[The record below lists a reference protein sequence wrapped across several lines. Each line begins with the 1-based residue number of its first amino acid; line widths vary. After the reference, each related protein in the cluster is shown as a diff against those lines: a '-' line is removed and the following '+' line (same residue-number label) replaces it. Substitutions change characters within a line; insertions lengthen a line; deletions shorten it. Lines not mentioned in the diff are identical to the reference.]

1 MSSRF
6 LRSLSLFDDF
16 LGALA
21 AAPFLGAFGVRGTSS
36 PSSSSLSLSF
46 SLSKSWFICLRP
58 LQGCEQPLLCFAQL
72 DAANCVCPQC
82 RIIPLRLCFPLHPRV
97 HRYLGVH
104 AQNLEPDHHFPQVSR
119 RIGELGESFVVQC
132 RRDRAAIG
140 HPGLLE

>member
-21 AAPFLGAFGVRGTSS
+21 AAPFLGGFGARGTSS
-36 PSSSSLSLSF
+36 PSSSSMSLSL

-72 DAANCVCPQC
+72 DAAHCECSQLC
-82 RIIPLRLCFPLHPRV
+82 FIPPRLCFPLHTRV
-97 HRYLGVH
+97 HRYFGVH
-104 AQNLEPDHHFPQVSR
+104 AQNLEPEHQFPQVT
-119 RIGELGESFVVQC
+119 G
-132 RRDRAAIG
+132 
-140 HPGLLE
+140 